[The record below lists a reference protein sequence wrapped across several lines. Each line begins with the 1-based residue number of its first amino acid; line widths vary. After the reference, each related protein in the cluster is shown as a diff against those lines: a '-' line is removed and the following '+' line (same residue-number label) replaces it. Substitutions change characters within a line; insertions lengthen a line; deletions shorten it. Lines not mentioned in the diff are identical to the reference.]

1 MVHELISSVNIGIM
15 SKGGQYN
22 YIAIHEIII
31 MWAYYRFVTIH
42 EIIISVGDIIALS
55 HVYR

>member
-22 YIAIHEIII
+22 YIDIHS
-31 MWAYYRFVTIH
+31 YREIH

-55 HVYR
+55 RYVYR